1 MGPCDAMRSVFH
13 YTQAGSS
20 DQFGGAKGSKYM
32 KYNLKRLLSDISDK
46 SMTEQHRILEDEFEK
61 WKGTVNQIDDV
72 TILGVRI

>member
-1 MGPCDAMRSVFH
+1 
-13 YTQAGSS
+13 
-20 DQFGGAKGSKYM
+20 M